1 MCNPNISVQKLCFDM
16 VREQGLV
23 VFGSKEGVKKWCL
36 NKVQCIIGDN
46 GDKGEKKRKKI
57 PII

>member
-1 MCNPNISVQKLCFDM
+1 M

-36 NKVQCIIGDN
+36 NKVQCIIDTDMDTGHDTN
-46 GDKGEKKRKKI
+46 MDMWTPVMLKM
-57 PII
+57 